1 VLLQDLHE
9 RVTSFPP
16 RLSGMMCSSVSSGSS
31 RYDCILGI
39 HLKAEGAKHPLERI
53 CSRSRKIFG
62 KFGKNAMCSF
72 SSHWILRASLRCLLP
87 REGLLHAAIL
97 GQRPYI
103 EGLGDGYDYFQS
115 MWRLLTWQWKNES
128 TPMSHGCKD
137 PSSTELSR

>member
-1 VLLQDLHE
+1 MAFAPSAFWNSRSITHLANY
-9 RVTSFPP
+9 
-16 RLSGMMCSSVSSGSS
+16 LSPSLPMNSSDQS
-31 RYDCILGI
+31 
-39 HLKAEGAKHPLERI
+39 ERI